1 MEIPMII
8 ANEQLKQELT
18 KLINYGLNELHIPM
32 FTIRSMLKELYSE
45 AEAQT
50 QIEYQQTLHQYTEA
64 LKAEQAQTKE
74 NTTEQN

>member
-18 KLINYGLNELHIPM
+18 KIINYGLNELHIPM
-32 FTIRSMLKELYSE
+32 FTIRSMLKELYTE
-45 AEAQT
+45 AETQT

-64 LKAEQAQTKE
+64 LKAEQAQTTE